1 MHVNGRDVEVSTAGA
16 WGKTFAVHFVAII
29 GSLRRGSYNR
39 MAFNAMSDLL
49 PPRVT
54 LAEAPIADL
63 PPYND
68 DVREEQGYPEA
79 AAQLR
84 AQIAAADAVV
94 FISPEYNY
102 SIPGVLKNAIDWAS
116 RPPDQPFKNKPV
128 AVLGASTGVIGTA
141 RMQYHLRQS
150 MVFVEALPL
159 NKPEVM
165 ITFAAQKFDG
175 SGRLS
180 DEPTREIMRQ
190 QLEALATW
198 VRRLSG
204 G

>member
-1 MHVNGRDVEVSTAGA
+1 
-16 WGKTFAVHFVAII
+16 
-29 GSLRRGSYNR
+29 
-39 MAFNAMSDLL
+39 MAFNAMGDLL

-79 AAQLR
+79 AARLR